1 MRQTC
6 YQINLNLQFGGGEM
20 YTRFFGEA
28 LLALGWEVVTVVSR
42 EAPFWDRLMA
52 PGARFL
58 KVGSTAEMF
67 EQLPSQSALIVT
79 HTVADVPT
87 ATRLAE
93 RHVLTGF
100 AHMPLFERNPPGFAL
115 YHRIFAV
122 SQHVL
127 DSLRWR
133 GYANSYPE
141 PLYGVADV
149 ARGNPNAMLGSRSSY
164 DWDRR
169 KFRDRLLGVT
179 EPLWNG
185 LLPTRLFQKRQGLTL
200 GIVSRLTPIKQL
212 PLIFELLA
220 PVLKRFPQVNL
231 EIFGNGGYA
240 SVRDLR
246 HSLKPIA
253 SQVRFWGYQE
263 NVAAVYGSLDFVLS
277 GLPEKE
283 ALGLNL
289 IEAQCCGTPVL
300 AVRAPPFTETVVEGK
315 GGFFFTDPREDAGAD
330 FERLLARLLGGIAF
344 PRPQAGA
351 EYLEKFHFERFRE
364 RVQGALQAVEVAA

>member
-6 YQINLNLQFGGGEM
+6 YQINLNSQFGGGEI

-28 LLALGWEVVTVVSR
+28 LLALGWDVVTVVSR
-42 EAPFWDRLMA
+42 DAPFWDGLMA

-58 KVGSTAEMF
+58 KVGSTAEML
-67 EQLPSQSALIVT
+67 EQLPPQPALIVT

-87 ATRLAE
+87 ASQLAE

-100 AHMPLFERNPPGFAL
+100 AHMPLFDRNPPGFAL

-133 GYANSYPE
+133 GYANAYPE

-149 ARGNPNAMLGSRSSY
+149 ARGNPNAMLVSRSSY

-169 KFRDRLLGVT
+169 KFRDRLMGVT

-185 LLPTRLFQKRQGLTL
+185 LVPKRLFQKRQGLTL

-212 PLIFELLA
+212 PLMFELLA

-263 NVAAVYGSLDFVLS
+263 NVAAVYRSLDFVLS

-289 IEAQCCGTPVL
+289 IEAQCCGTLVL

-330 FERLLARLLGGIAF
+330 FERLLARLLGGMAF

-351 EYLEKFHFERFRE
+351 EYLEKFRFERFRQ
-364 RVQGALQAVEVAA
+364 RVQGALQAVGVAA

>member
-1 MRQTC
+1 MRHTC
-6 YQINLNLQFGGGEM
+6 FQINLNSQFGGGEI

-28 LLALGWEVVTVVSR
+28 LLALGWNVVTVVSR
-42 EAPFWDRLMA
+42 EAPFWDGLMP

-58 KVGSTAEMF
+58 KVGSSAEML
-67 EQLPSQSALIVT
+67 EQLPPQAALIVT

-87 ATRLAE
+87 ASKLAE

-100 AHMPLFERNPPGFAL
+100 AHMPLFDRNPPGFAL

-133 GYANSYPE
+133 GYANAYPQ

-149 ARGNPNAMLGSRSSY
+149 ARGNPNATLVSRSSY

-185 LLPTRLFQKRQGLTL
+185 LFPKHPFQKRQGLAL
-200 GIVSRLTPIKQL
+200 GIVSRITPIKQL
-212 PLIFELLA
+212 PLMFELLA

-246 HSLKPIA
+246 QSLKPIA
-253 SQVRFWGYQE
+253 SQVRYWGYQE
-263 NVAAVYGSLDFVLS
+263 NVAAVYRSLDFVLS

-315 GGFFFTDPREDAGAD
+315 GGLFFTDPREDAGAD
-330 FERLLARLLGGIAF
+330 FERLLARLLGGMAF

-351 EYLEKFHFERFRE
+351 EYLEKFRFEHFCE
-364 RVQGALQAVEVAA
+364 RVQGALKAAGVAA

>member
-1 MRQTC
+1 M
-6 YQINLNLQFGGGEM
+6 
-20 YTRFFGEA
+20 
-28 LLALGWEVVTVVSR
+28 
-42 EAPFWDRLMA
+42 P

-58 KVGSTAEMF
+58 KVGSTAEML
-67 EQLPSQSALIVT
+67 EQLPPQPALIVT

-87 ATRLAE
+87 ASQLAE

-100 AHMPLFERNPPGFAL
+100 AHMPLFDRNPPGFAL

-133 GYANSYPE
+133 GYANAYPE

-149 ARGNPNAMLGSRSSY
+149 ARGNPNAMLVSRSSY

-169 KFRDRLLGVT
+169 KFRDRLMGVT

-185 LLPTRLFQKRQGLTL
+185 LVPKRLFQKRQGLTL

-212 PLIFELLA
+212 PLMFELLA

-263 NVAAVYGSLDFVLS
+263 NVAAVYRSLDFVLS

-330 FERLLARLLGGIAF
+330 FERLLARLLGGMAF

-351 EYLEKFHFERFRE
+351 EYLEKFRFERFRQ
-364 RVQGALQAVEVAA
+364 RVQGALQAVGIAA